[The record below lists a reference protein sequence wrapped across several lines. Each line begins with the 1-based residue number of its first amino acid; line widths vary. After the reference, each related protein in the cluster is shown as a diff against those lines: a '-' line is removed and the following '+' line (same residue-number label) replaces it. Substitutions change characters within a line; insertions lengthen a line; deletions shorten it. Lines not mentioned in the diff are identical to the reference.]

1 MVTMNSKASPFP
13 LLLLLIVLLPL
24 LSCATSPESHDQKK
38 SAFEFLKHLQGCHHG
53 EKVKGI
59 HDLKKYLEHFGYLS
73 YSHSKNHTHAN
84 DDDFDELLESAVK
97 TYQRNYHLNATG
109 TLDAQTV
116 SKMMMP
122 RCGVSDIINGTN
134 WMHLGK
140 KRHDH
145 RRGLFHTISH
155 YTFFQGMPK
164 WSASQY
170 HLTYGF
176 LQGTPTEA
184 IGPVARAFRT
194 WAAKTH
200 FTFSQAQ
207 TLANANIKIGF
218 YRRDHG
224 DRSPFDGA
232 GGTLAHAF
240 APTDGRFHYDADEQW
255 SVGARPGAFD
265 LETVALHEIGH
276 LLGLGHSSVEGAIMY
291 SSISQGVTKGL
302 HADDIQGIKALY
314 NT

>member
-1 MVTMNSKASPFP
+1 MVTMNSKAISLFSHSSS
-13 LLLLLIVLLPL
+13 LVLLPL

-122 RCGVSDIINGTN
+122 RCGVADIIN
-134 WMHLGK
+134 
-140 KRHDH
+140 
-145 RRGLFHTISH
+145 
-155 YTFFQGMPK
+155 
-164 WSASQY
+164 
-170 HLTYGF
+170 
-176 LQGTPTEA
+176 
-184 IGPVARAFRT
+184 
-194 WAAKTH
+194 
-200 FTFSQAQ
+200 
-207 TLANANIKIGF
+207 
-218 YRRDHG
+218 
-224 DRSPFDGA
+224 
-232 GGTLAHAF
+232 
-240 APTDGRFHYDADEQW
+240 DEQW

-276 LLGLGHSSVEGAIMY
+276 LLGLGHSSVEGAIMF

>member
-1 MVTMNSKASPFP
+1 MVMMNSKAISLFSST
-13 LLLLLIVLLPL
+13 LLLFVLLPL

-38 SAFEFLKHLQGCHHG
+38 SAFEFLKHLQGCHH
-53 EKVKGI
+53 
-59 HDLKKYLEHFGYLS
+59 
-73 YSHSKNHTHAN
+73 
-84 DDDFDELLESAVK
+84 
-97 TYQRNYHLNATG
+97 
-109 TLDAQTV
+109 
-116 SKMMMP
+116 
-122 RCGVSDIINGTN
+122 
-134 WMHLGK
+134 
-140 KRHDH
+140 
-145 RRGLFHTISH
+145 
-155 YTFFQGMPK
+155 GMPK

-224 DRSPFDGA
+224 D
-232 GGTLAHAF
+232 GTLSTELVEPSLMLLRQLMVDSITMQMNMECRCKAC
-240 APTDGRFHYDADEQW
+240 
-255 SVGARPGAFD
+255 AFD

-276 LLGLGHSSVEGAIMY
+276 LLGLGHSSVEGA
-291 SSISQGVTKGL
+291 SCSLASLKE
-302 HADDIQGIKALY
+302 
-314 NT
+314 